1 MLDDRYL
8 STLNGSETVRLGVAV
23 ALLDQADRLLLE
35 LRSDVKLWGITGGR
49 LDPGET
55 PEECGCRE
63 IFEETGITLQ
73 PTELALFNIYGDP
86 NDGRIL
92 QYPDNRVHL
101 VDIVYTA
108 KVDSDTLTILSSES
122 LSLTYFDRSSLPVD
136 IVPPSIRPIKD
147 LQSRDLL
154 L

>member
-1 MLDDRYL
+1 MFDDRYL

-23 ALLDQADRLLLE
+23 ALLDQAHRLLLE
-35 LRSDVKLWGITGGR
+35 LRSDVELWGITGGR

-63 IFEETGITLQ
+63 IFEETGIILQ
-73 PTELALFNIYGDP
+73 PSDLRLFNIYGDP
-86 NDGRIL
+86 KDGRIL
-92 QYPDNRVHL
+92 QYPNNRVHL

-108 KVDSDTLTILSSES
+108 KVNSDTVTVLSSES
-122 LSLTYFDRSSLPVD
+122 LSLAYFDRSSLPAD
-136 IVPPSIRPIKD
+136 IVPPAIRPIKD
-147 LQSRDLL
+147 LQTCDLL